1 MQTCDQ
7 TNQTAED
14 PSSLIPNQLITYT
27 WQLQNLSDSP
37 TVYVSIEI
45 IILFTFSSYFD
56 QSWLRHDNTNKK
68 KTDNL

>member
-37 TVYVSIEI
+37 AVYVSIEI
-45 IILFTFSSYFD
+45 IYIVYVFQLFWSILITA
-56 QSWLRHDNTNKK
+56 W
-68 KTDNL
+68 